1 MPTIVSLGC
10 GSHDSQPEAAAD
22 VGDVELRRCAA
33 YEVTALSKKRVVME
47 SNPAYE
53 VVTPSLSA

>member
-1 MPTIVSLGC
+1 MSTIVPLGR
-10 GSHDSQPEAAAD
+10 GSYDDQQGTTPD

-33 YEVTALSKKRVVME
+33 YEVTALSKKKVIME

-53 VVTPSLSA
+53 VVTPNI